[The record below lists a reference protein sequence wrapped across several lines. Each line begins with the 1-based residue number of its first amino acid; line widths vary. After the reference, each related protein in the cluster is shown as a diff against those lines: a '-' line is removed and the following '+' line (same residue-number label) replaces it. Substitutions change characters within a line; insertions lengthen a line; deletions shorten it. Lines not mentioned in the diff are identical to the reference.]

1 MIMSAVIR
9 KISAYL
15 LPLALAAVSFV
26 SCGGDVKVIPKDEMA
41 EIYAEMLLM
50 DQWIAAH
57 PQARRTADTSFVYE
71 PIFEKYGYTSDDY
84 RSSVDYYLQDP
95 DRYARILK
103 NTSLILEA
111 RLGELRRE
119 KEILNDINTLA
130 ERRLLY
136 SVEYDFGEPHDY
148 QYDIADSVEFYTD
161 TSGCVLKVRQAVPSD
176 TVLAGPAVYLV
187 SDSLGLDS
195 GAAVLEPASP
205 FSPVQEKAGLE
216 TVAPAKQLL
225 EHKTLTIE

>member
-1 MIMSAVIR
+1 MIMSAAIR

-84 RSSVDYYLQDP
+84 RSSVD
-95 DRYARILK
+95 
-103 NTSLILEA
+103 
-111 RLGELRRE
+111 
-119 KEILNDINTLA
+119 
-130 ERRLLY
+130 
-136 SVEYDFGEPHDY
+136 
-148 QYDIADSVEFYTD
+148 
-161 TSGCVLKVRQAVPSD
+161 
-176 TVLAGPAVYLV
+176 
-187 SDSLGLDS
+187 
-195 GAAVLEPASP
+195 
-205 FSPVQEKAGLE
+205 
-216 TVAPAKQLL
+216 
-225 EHKTLTIE
+225 